1 MRSKITSQWLCNN
14 PDRCHHLRV
23 PKVVDTDERRAQLMA
38 ATSEAIARDG
48 LANVTLRSIAGAGGW
63 TTGIVTHYFADKRSL
78 VMATFQYRADRAR
91 RQIEESV
98 ARGESLLD
106 ATISTLPLDAESLLD
121 WRVSVSYIGASIGD
135 EEMAQLHR
143 RRLDTF
149 IATVRTA
156 LKDEQ
161 RAGRLPA
168 GLDTRVEADRLVVVM
183 NGIAIQAVLHTDHY
197 TPARQR
203 AIVEAHLRSLG
214 ADRPTS
220 RRPVARTPRSPRR

>member
-1 MRSKITSQWLCNN
+1 LCNN
-14 PDRCHHLRV
+14 PDRCHHLDV
-23 PKVVDTDERRAQLMA
+23 PKVVDIDERRAQLIA
-38 ATSEAIARDG
+38 ATSDAIARDG
-48 LANVTLRSIAGAGGW
+48 LANVTLRSIARRAGW

-91 RQIEESV
+91 RQIDEAV

-106 ATISTLPLDAESLLD
+106 AVISTLPLDAESLLD

-135 EEMAQLHR
+135 EEMAQVHR

-149 IATVRTA
+149 IATVRAA

-161 RAGRLPA
+161 RAGRMPA
-168 GLDTRVEADRLVVVM
+168 GLDTKVEADRLVVVM

-214 ADRPTS
+214 AHRPAA
-220 RRPVARTPRSPRR
+220 RRPVARTPRSSRR

>member
-1 MRSKITSQWLCNN
+1 M
-14 PDRCHHLRV
+14 
-23 PKVVDTDERRAQLMA
+23 PKVVDIDERRAQLIA

-48 LANVTLRSIAGAGGW
+48 LANVTLRSIARSAGW

-91 RQIEESV
+91 HQIDEAV

-106 ATISTLPLDAESLLD
+106 AVISTLPLDAESLLD

-149 IATVRTA
+149 IATVRAA
-156 LKDEQ
+156 LRDEQ

-168 GLDTRVEADRLVVVM
+168 GVDTKVEADRLVVVM

-203 AIVEAHLRSLG
+203 SIVDAHLRSLG
-214 ADRPTS
+214 AARPTA